1 MDNIRG
7 VELADMQSISNFNK
21 RLQLL
26 LCVTNIYNKHTSVV
40 NFKHKKGITSTNA
53 FQKMLNERILQ

>member
-1 MDNIRG
+1 
-7 VELADMQSISNFNK
+7 MQSISNFNK
-21 RLQLL
+21 RLQFL